1 MAKKYIITNM
11 NKNVLPFNSCNKNK
25 LNKLRRFVKK

>member
-11 NKNVLPFNSCNKNK
+11 NKNILTFNSCHKNK